1 MQLETVSGP
10 FGGARLAMRKA
21 AVVLMLF
28 LFPLAAAAAVSKSEL
43 DAQVRAAVT
52 SLEERHADAAAL
64 MSKAYGMLVFP
75 QVLKAGFLLGG
86 ATGEGA
92 LLVDGEPVEY
102 YRAHSLSVGL
112 QAGGQTRSEAILFM
126 TEEALEQFRQSNGW
140 KAGVDGDIAVA
151 ELGASGG
158 LDSNNLRSPIIGFM
172 YGNRGLMLGLS
183 FKGAKYS
190 RIEKD

>member
-10 FGGARLAMRKA
+10 FGMARLAMCKA
-21 AVVLMLF
+21 AVVLMLS

-52 SLEERHADAAAL
+52 SLEERHA
-64 MSKAYGMLVFP
+64 

-112 QAGGQTRSEAILFM
+112 QAGGQTRSEVILFM
-126 TEEALEQFRQSNGW
+126 TEEALELFRQSNGW